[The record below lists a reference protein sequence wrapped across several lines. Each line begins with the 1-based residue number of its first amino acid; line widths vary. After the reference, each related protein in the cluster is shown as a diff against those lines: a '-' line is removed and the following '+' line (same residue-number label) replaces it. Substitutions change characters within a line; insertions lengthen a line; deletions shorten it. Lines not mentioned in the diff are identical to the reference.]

1 LEQTHDSQSRRC
13 HFADLPGSPDEVKT
27 VTLLQPIWLFLL
39 IPLGLSLWLW
49 RLPTRL
55 LTVLRLLSLLFLV
68 LALCGLALRLP
79 SRAGTVV
86 VLADRSLSMPPKS
99 EAAQKLA
106 IDLVQA
112 PMSADDKLA
121 VVSFGRTAAVDRV
134 PQDGAFAGFVT
145 QVGGDASSLAE
156 GLETALSL
164 VPRDG
169 SGRILVLSDGRWTG
183 RDPASVIP
191 SAAARGVA
199 IDYRAMQRSVAG
211 DLAIA
216 RLDAPAVVSPGESFL
231 ITAWVYA
238 PTAQEASFELKRGD
252 SQLSAGTKK
261 LAAGLNR
268 LTFRD
273 RAARSGNQAYT
284 VTVTGTGDDP
294 VIENNTARLLVGVG
308 GPRPILHVSPSGK
321 SGLATLLRKGGLDLV
336 EQEARHEL
344 WTLESLAKY
353 SAVVLENVP
362 AEKLGSTGMEM
373 LAAWVRETGAGLLM
387 TGGRNAYG
395 PGGYYKS
402 PLEPILPVSMEL
414 RNEHRKLALAIVVT
428 LDRSGSMAVPVPG
441 GKVKMDLAN
450 QGTAQVLDLL
460 GPMDE
465 FGCIAVD
472 TIPHTIAPL
481 AAVIDKGPIRKK
493 ILSIESMGGGIYIY
507 VALEAAA
514 QMASKAKAG
523 TKHIILFADAND
535 SEEPGNYKELMD
547 RLKSA
552 GITVSVIGL
561 GTDKDQDAELL
572 KDIARRGNGRI
583 FFTDR
588 PEELPRLFAQDTFVV
603 ARNTFMDE
611 PTRIKSTAGLA
622 SLTDR
627 VLEMPA
633 GLSVGGYNLCYLRK
647 GATLATVTEDEYK
660 APVAAWWRAGAG
672 RVVCY
677 TGEADGKYAGDMVRW
692 GSVGDYFTSLAR
704 WVAGPSGPLGEGML
718 LTQEVKD
725 GINTVQLH
733 LDPERR
739 GESFTTLPPVVTLRS
754 HQGEAP
760 RATRASLRWTG
771 ADTLALE
778 VPLDGT
784 ETALTTVEVPGY
796 GSMALPPVCLPYSPE
811 FKPDHNDR
819 GLQTLEKLG
828 RATGG
833 KQRLELAGIW
843 QDMPRQPR
851 LIPMTRWLL
860 AVVLVLL
867 LLEVFER
874 RTGMLRVSLRLTRRQ
889 VKEPGQK
896 ERPVI
901 LPGEPGASATGVNP
915 PPKPAEAPAPPPPA
929 APEQAGVVEAMRKAR
944 QRMQR
949 RKE

>member
-1 LEQTHDSQSRRC
+1 
-13 HFADLPGSPDEVKT
+13 
-27 VTLLQPIWLFLL
+27 LQPIWLFLL

-49 RLPTRL
+49 RLPNRVL
-55 LTVLRLLSLLFLV
+55 LALRLLSLVLLV
-68 LALCGLALRLP
+68 LALSGLALRLP

-99 EAAQKLA
+99 ESAQKLA

-112 PMSADDKLA
+112 KMSADDKLA
-121 VVSFGRTAAVDRV
+121 VVSFGRTAAIDQV
-134 PQDGAFAGFVT
+134 PQDGVFSGFVT

-183 RDPASVIP
+183 RDPAAVIP
-191 SAAARGVA
+191 TAAARGVA

-216 RLDAPAVVSPGESFL
+216 RLDAPGVVSPGESFL
-231 ITAWVYA
+231 LTVWVYA

-252 SQLSAGTKK
+252 IRLSAGSKK
-261 LAAGLNR
+261 LVAGLNR

-273 RAARSGNQAYT
+273 RAARAGNQAYT
-284 VTVTGTGDDP
+284 VTVTGTTDDP

-308 GPRPILHVSPSGK
+308 GPRPILHVSPTGK
-321 SGLATLLRKGGLDLV
+321 SGLAALLRKGGLDLL
-336 EQEARHEL
+336 ESESKPEL

-362 AEKLGSTGMEM
+362 AEKVGSAGMEM

-387 TGGRNAYG
+387 TGGRNSYG

-414 RNEHRKLALAIVVT
+414 RNEHRKLSLAIVVT
-428 LDRSGSMAVPVPG
+428 LDRSGSMALPVAG

-472 TIPHTIAPL
+472 TIPHTIASL
-481 AAVIDKGPIRKK
+481 AAVTDKGPIRRK
-493 ILSIESMGGGIYIY
+493 ILSIESMGGGIFIY

-523 TKHIILFADAND
+523 TKHVILFADAND
-535 SEEPGNYKELMD
+535 SEEPGNYKELVD
-547 RLKSA
+547 KIKLA

-561 GTDKDQDAELL
+561 GTDRDKDADLL
-572 KDIARRGNGRI
+572 KDIAKRGNGRI
-583 FFTDR
+583 FFSDR
-588 PEELPRLFAQDTFVV
+588 PEDLPRLFAQDTFVV
-603 ARNTFMDE
+603 ARNTFLDD
-611 PTRIKSTAGLA
+611 PTRIAATAGMA

-627 VLEMPA
+627 VFEMPA
-633 GLSVGGYNLCYLRK
+633 GLSIGGYNLCYLRP

-660 APVAAWWRAGAG
+660 APVAASWRAGAG

-677 TGEADGKYAGDMVRW
+677 TGEADGRYAGNMAQW
-692 GSVGDYFTSLAR
+692 KNVGDYYTSLAR

-725 GINTVQLH
+725 GVNVVQLH
-733 LDPERR
+733 LDPERKS
-739 GESFTTLPPVVTLRS
+739 ESFTALPPAVTLRS
-754 HQGEAP
+754 HAGEAP
-760 RATRASLRWTG
+760 RSTRASLHWTG

-784 ETALTTVEVPGY
+784 ETTLTTVEVPGY
-796 GSMALPPVCLPYSPE
+796 GPLALPPVCLPYSPE
-811 FKPDHNDR
+811 FKPDHNER
-819 GLQTLEKLG
+819 GLQTLEKLS

-851 LIPMTRWLL
+851 LLPMTRWLL
-860 AVVLVLL
+860 AAVLVLL
-867 LLEVFER
+867 LLEVLER
-874 RTGMLRVSLRLTRRQ
+874 RTGLLRAPRWLTWRRQ
-889 VKEPGQK
+889 TAKDANGKEKRVALP
-896 ERPVI
+896 R
-901 LPGEPGASATGVNP
+901 PGEPGALATGAGTEEP
-915 PPKPAEAPAPPPPA
+915 QASPA
-929 APEQAGVVEAMRKAR
+929 ATEQAGVVEAMQKAR
-944 QRMQR
+944 QRIQR
-949 RKE
+949 RRE